1 MPCLA
6 ESWRMNWIVWL
17 YQLVFPLALLVAAP
31 WWLLRMVT
39 TARYREGL
47 AERLGWVPRRLL
59 LPGDEREV
67 IWVHAV
73 SVGEVIA
80 VLRLI
85 AALDQQR
92 PQTRVLLSTT
102 TRTGQQIAR
111 ARLGAERVFYCPLDL
126 AWATR
131 AWLRALR
138 PSLLVLVETEFWPSL
153 LSGCFRRGIPVMVVN
168 ARISDRSWP
177 RYHRLRALWR
187 PFLRR
192 LSAVLAQSE
201 QDAIRLRALGCLT
214 AEAAGNLK
222 YDLRADVD
230 VEIVPLLRAFKSST
244 GESSTGKSSAAKS
257 NDGKLSTTTPDRR
270 WLVAG
275 STLDGEEQTLLAAW
289 PRLRAAHGDLLLL
302 LAPRHPER
310 FTAVAQ
316 LLNDS
321 GIPWLRRSQLTSAEQ
336 PHDEAEILLLD
347 TIGELAPAYAVAEV
361 AFVGG
366 SVVRAGGHNPLEPA
380 LHGVPVVM
388 GPHVENFRGIVADMQ
403 AENAI
408 LITQTADFNAVS
420 EALLHLLSDRAAAQA
435 MGTRARNVLARYSG
449 ATQRT
454 LRAIDRVLQTKGK
467 AQP

>member
-17 YQLVFPLALLVAAP
+17 YQLVFPLALLLAAP
-31 WWLLRMVT
+31 WWLLRMAT

-47 AERLGWVPRRLL
+47 TERLGWVPRRLHL
-59 LPGDEREV
+59 HGDEREV

-92 PQTRVLLSTT
+92 PQARVLLSTT

-111 ARLGAERVFYCPLDL
+111 ARLGTERVFYCPLDL
-126 AWATR
+126 GWATR

-201 QDAIRLRALGCLT
+201 QDALRLRALGCVA
-214 AEAAGNLK
+214 AEVAGNLK
-222 YDLRADVD
+222 YDLKADADAEV
-230 VEIVPLLRAFKSST
+230 VALLRTWKSSA
-244 GESSTGKSSAAKS
+244 GKSSG
-257 NDGKLSTTTPDRR
+257 GKLSTTNPNRR

-275 STLDGEEQTLLAAW
+275 STVDGEEQAILAAW

-310 FTAVAQ
+310 FTAVAR
-316 LLNDS
+316 LLEES

-336 PHDEAEILLLD
+336 LHDEVEILLLD
-347 TIGELAPAYAVAEV
+347 TIGELASAYSLAEV

-366 SVVRAGGHNPLEPA
+366 SVARAGGHNPLEPA
-380 LHGVPVVM
+380 LHEVPVVM

-408 LITQTADFNAVS
+408 VITQTADFDAVS
-420 EALLHLLSDRAAAQA
+420 EALLHLLTDRAAARA
-435 MGTRARNVLARYSG
+435 IGERARSVLARHSG
-449 ATQRT
+449 ATQRA
-454 LRAIDRVLQTKGK
+454 LRAIDKVMQAKGK

>member
-1 MPCLA
+1 MPWQT
-6 ESWRMNWIVWL
+6 ESRRMNWIVWL

-39 TARYREGL
+39 TERYREGL
-47 AERLGWVPRRLL
+47 AERLGWVPSRLF
-59 LPGDEREV
+59 LPGDEREI

-85 AALDQQR
+85 AALDKQR
-92 PQTRVLLSTT
+92 PKARVLLSTT

-111 ARLGAERVFYCPLDL
+111 ARLGADRVFYCPLDL
-126 AWATR
+126 AWSVG
-131 AWLRALR
+131 AWLRALQ
-138 PSLLVLVETEFWPSL
+138 PSLLVLVETEFWPGL

-177 RYHRLRALWR
+177 RYRRLRALWR

-201 QDAIRLRALGCLT
+201 QDAVRLRALGCAT
-214 AEAAGNLK
+214 TEATGNLK
-222 YDLRADVD
+222 YDLKADAEA
-230 VEIVPLLRAFKSST
+230 EIVSVLRAGSLKT
-244 GESSTGKSSAAKS
+244 CESR
-257 NDGKLSTTTPDRR
+257 DGRPGAIMSGSR

-275 STLDGEEQTLLAAW
+275 STLDGEEQALIAAW
-289 PRLRAAHGDLLLL
+289 PRVRAVHGDLLLL

-310 FTAVAQ
+310 FSAVAQ
-316 LLNDS
+316 MLDES

-336 PHDEAEILLLD
+336 PRAGAEILLLD
-347 TIGELAPAYAVAEV
+347 SIGELAAAYAVAEA

-366 SVVRAGGHNPLEPA
+366 SVARGGGHNPLEPA

-403 AENAI
+403 AEQAI
-408 LITQTADFNAVS
+408 VIAQTADFNAVCD
-420 EALLHLLSDRAAAQA
+420 ALLTLLSDRAAARA
-435 MGTRARNVLARYSG
+435 MGERARQVLARHAG
-449 ATQRT
+449 ATQCA
-454 LRAIDRVLQTKGK
+454 LRMIDRVLQTKGRVWR
-467 AQP
+467 